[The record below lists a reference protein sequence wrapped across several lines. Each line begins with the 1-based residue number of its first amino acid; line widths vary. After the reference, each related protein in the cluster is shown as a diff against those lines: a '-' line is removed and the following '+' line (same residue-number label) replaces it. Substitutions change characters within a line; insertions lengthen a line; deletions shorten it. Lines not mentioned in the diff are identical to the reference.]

1 MPHQSAQIM
10 VNFGIQFLTKQCNI
24 KWYKEI
30 MIYHHSSILCLV
42 ITSFWSL
49 VYGLNVTELP
59 ILEITQNT
67 EATSRPPLIVST
79 KNGLLR
85 GLTLPTVSDNR
96 SVSAFL
102 GTIHKWRHKNILF
115 VIVKVSS
122 KKIKW
127 VNTKSIWFCTRSW
140 WLKIPKFGLFWKL

>member
-1 MPHQSAQIM
+1 
-10 VNFGIQFLTKQCNI
+10 
-24 KWYKEI
+24 

-42 ITSFWSL
+42 ITRFWSL

-102 GTIHKWRHKNILF
+102 GTIHN
-115 VIVKVSS
+115 
-122 KKIKW
+122 
-127 VNTKSIWFCTRSW
+127 
-140 WLKIPKFGLFWKL
+140 